1 MPLHGLPRNEQ
12 ITVRPMAS
20 GSLASWI
27 PPLPL
32 PVTVLFRTNEY
43 ELPSTLI
50 PLPGLLGSARPLF
63 STVLPWIK
71 AWSPA
76 TSMPS
81 PVAPTTVKP
90 LIVTQ
95 GPTTVK
101 PLLAFRMGV
110 NGEASDALGATVAPE
125 PSMVSGLLT
134 VTSSTYVP
142 GHTTT
147 VAPAGAAATAALMVE
162 YWALRHDTLTPP
174 ARAVVGAE
182 GLFETTRVLFT
193 CDAGDGAAPAET
205 VPSATTPVTRPR
217 AAVHWASRKL
227 RFTVPPNCR
236 DENTKPCPRR

>member
-1 MPLHGLPRNEQ
+1 MIDEEDSAREGVVVHVVVDHGVIGRRSRDAAARIAQERADP
-12 ITVRPMAS
+12 VSPMAS

-32 PVTVLFRTNEY
+32 PVTVLLRTNEY

-95 GPTTVK
+95 GLTTVK
-101 PLLAFRMGV
+101 PLLAFRRGV
-110 NGEASDALGATVAPE
+110 NGEASDARERPWPLNPRW
-125 PSMVSGLLT
+125 S
-134 VTSSTYVP
+134 
-142 GHTTT
+142 
-147 VAPAGAAATAALMVE
+147 AA
-162 YWALRHDTLTPP
+162 
-174 ARAVVGAE
+174 
-182 GLFETTRVLFT
+182 
-193 CDAGDGAAPAET
+193 C
-205 VPSATTPVTRPR
+205 
-217 AAVHWASRKL
+217 
-227 RFTVPPNCR
+227 
-236 DENTKPCPRR
+236 